1 MDVNSY
7 AEFEQTALLVSDFCH
22 LLSDDSYMYL
32 CLFSVVAVSAKLLTL
47 ILIILSLCFSGD
59 LQGVGVPQHQTRVFH
74 NECQRLAVSGG
85 ADGRLGQDGAAEGAL
100 GAHV

>member
-1 MDVNSY
+1 
-7 AEFEQTALLVSDFCH
+7 
-22 LLSDDSYMYL
+22 MY
-32 CLFSVVAVSAKLLTL
+32 C
-47 ILIILSLCFSGD
+47 LCFSGD

-74 NECQRLAVSGG
+74 DECQRLAVSGG